1 MTGTPR
7 MFDIPALVVHLHS
20 IGLTGVSA
28 YTIRAEINSGR
39 LAHTKIGK
47 KFYVSQ
53 TAIDTWLARTERRT
67 RQ

>member
-1 MTGTPR
+1 MSETPQ
-7 MFDIPALVVHLHS
+7 MFDIPALVLHLHS

-28 YTIRAEINSGR
+28 YTVRAEINSGR

-47 KFYVSQ
+47 KFYVSRS
-53 TAIDTWLARTERRT
+53 AVDTWLARTERRS